1 MIAVLS
7 KTLLSEVTLV
17 DKDFDSYR
25 IVDGTQELIYPLKE
39 LKAVIGLAEA
49 LSLPI
54 SMHFNA
60 EAGTYEIHMLHHLS
74 HTIGLSYSP
83 SMVCSSCI

>member
-1 MIAVLS
+1 MLS

-25 IVDGTQELIYPLKE
+25 IVDGSQELIFPLKE

-49 LSLPI
+49 LSLPVNI
-54 SMHFNA
+54 YFNA
-60 EAGTYEIHMLHHLS
+60 EGGTYEASCFAASLTTTQANHLHDRR
-74 HTIGLSYSP
+74 TAATAP
-83 SMVCSSCI
+83 